1 MNGDFQNIRMKYVQ
15 MVSILNDKNAII
27 RIIIWITML

>member
-15 MVSILNDKNAII
+15 MVSILNYKNAII